1 MSTEIYSLP
10 GPSTISLPPYSKTA
24 PPPHYSCDPSQGERR
39 VEHTP
44 RSGPRVSSG
53 TFIKK
58 RGRLTVVLTE
68 QEDDATSPVYGRE
81 AAIHGALLLEKVDAV
96 QLVQIK
102 LEGRLDMM
110 TSEGGARSLVTADD
124 TQTLWR
130 FDRTKNETCPSSLS
144 FARTMPSTFKDSDK
158 SYLLPPSYRASFP
171 GGPGIHVTSSYTL
184 VVQVTSIRH
193 PKFGFF
199 AKTKT
204 LRIPIIYAPRTR
216 PNRPTLS
223 IPLFYSVKSS
233 PEEWTQSL
241 MTMRTKSKEKIDPIE
256 SNLFIPSVQIFSFS
270 DIIPFHV
277 QLSGPLSSLRQFFPQ
292 VPSSSSAQQQSS
304 VTVTILRQI
313 AVDVRGTRSWKNT
326 TIGEGKIR
334 PVPPA
339 SHSQSGSSQEE
350 CLDWEGEVQCFPSVN
365 VGGFSAA
372 GVAVKDFIVVTMTPP
387 ANSPFLSTINS
398 IPIRLVTDT
407 WIDTHD
413 RTSS

>member
-68 QEDDATSPVYGRE
+68 QEDDTTSPVYGRE

-96 QLVQIK
+96 QLVHIK
-102 LEGRLDMM
+102 IEGRLVMV
-110 TSEGGARSLVTADD
+110 TSEGGARSLVTVDD
-124 TQTLWR
+124 TETLWK
-130 FDRTKNETCPSSLS
+130 FDRTKSEACPSSLS
-144 FARTMPSTFKDSDK
+144 FSRTLPSTFKDSDK
-158 SYLLPPSYRASFP
+158 SYPLPPSYQASFP
-171 GGPGIHVTSSYTL
+171 GTPGIHVTSSYTL
-184 VVQVTSIRH
+184 VLQVTSIRH

-241 MTMRTKSKEKIDPIE
+241 MTMRTQSRATIEPIE

-292 VPSSSSAQQQSS
+292 VPSSSSQQSS

-326 TIGEGKIR
+326 TVGEGKIR

-339 SHSQSGSSQEE
+339 SYSQSGSSQEE
-350 CLDWEGEVQCFPSVN
+350 SLDWEGEVQCLPSVN

-387 ANSPFLSTINS
+387 TDSPFLPTINS
-398 IPIRLVTDT
+398 IPIRLVTDI

-413 RTSS
+413 RTFS

>member
-1 MSTEIYSLP
+1 MSTEMYRLP
-10 GPSTISLPPYSKTA
+10 GPSTISPPPYSKTV

-44 RSGPRVSSG
+44 RSGPRVPSG

-58 RGRLTVVLTE
+58 RGSLTVVLTE
-68 QEDDATSPVYGRE
+68 QEDGTTSPAYGRE
-81 AAIHGALLLEKVDAV
+81 ADIHGALLLEKVDAILHV
-96 QLVQIK
+96 NIK
-102 LEGRLDMM
+102 IEGRLDIM
-110 TSEGGARSLVTADD
+110 TSEGGARSLVTVDD
-124 TQTLWR
+124 TETLWT
-130 FDRTKNETCPSSLS
+130 FDRTKKEPCPSSLS
-144 FARTMPSTFKDSDK
+144 FSRAFPSTFKDSDK
-158 SYLLPPSYRASFP
+158 SYPLPPSFRASFP
-171 GGPGIHVTSSYTL
+171 GTPGLHVTSLYTL

-216 PNRPTLS
+216 PNRPILS

-241 MTMRTKSKEKIDPIE
+241 AMMKTKSRVTTVSIE

-277 QLSGPLSSLRQFFPQ
+277 QLSGPLLSLRQFFPE
-292 VPSSSSAQQQSS
+292 VSSSSCSQQQSS

-313 AVDVRGTRSWKNT
+313 SVDVRGTRSWRNT

-339 SHSQSGSSQEE
+339 SHSQSGNSQEE
-350 CLDWEGEVQCFPSVN
+350 SLDWEGEVQCLPSVN
-365 VGGFSAA
+365 IGGFSTSGA
-372 GVAVKDFIVVTMTPP
+372 AVKDFIVVTLTPP
-387 ANSPFLSTINS
+387 TNSLFLPTINS
-398 IPIRLVTDT
+398 IPIRLVTDA

-413 RTSS
+413 RTYS

>member
-58 RGRLTVVLTE
+58 RGSLTVVLTE
-68 QEDDATSPVYGRE
+68 QEDDTTSPVYGRE

-96 QLVQIK
+96 QLVHIK
-102 LEGRLDMM
+102 IEGRLVMM
-110 TSEGGARSLVTADD
+110 TSEGGARSVVTVDD
-124 TQTLWR
+124 TETLWR

-144 FARTMPSTFKDSDK
+144 FSRTLPSTFKDSDK
-158 SYLLPPSYRASFP
+158 SYSLPPSYRASFP
-171 GGPGIHVTSSYTL
+171 GSPGIHVTSSYTL

-223 IPLFYSVKSS
+223 IPLFHSVKSS

-241 MTMRTKSKEKIDPIE
+241 MTMKTKSRATIEPIE

-277 QLSGPLSSLRQFFPQ
+277 QLIGPLSSLRQFFPQ
-292 VPSSSSAQQQSS
+292 VPSSSSQQQSS

-326 TIGEGKIR
+326 TVGEGKIR

-339 SHSQSGSSQEE
+339 SHSQSGNSQEE
-350 CLDWEGEVQCFPSVN
+350 SLDWEGEVQCLPSVN

-372 GVAVKDFIVVTMTPP
+372 GTAVKDFIVVTMTPP
-387 ANSPFLSTINS
+387 TDSPFLPTINS

-413 RTSS
+413 RTFS

>member
-24 PPPHYSCDPSQGERR
+24 PPPHYSCDPSQGEQR

-58 RGRLTVVLTE
+58 RGSLTVVLTE
-68 QEDDATSPVYGRE
+68 QEDDTTSPVYGRE

-96 QLVQIK
+96 QLVHVKI
-102 LEGRLDMM
+102 EGRLDMI
-110 TSEGGARSLVTADD
+110 TSEGGARSLVTVDD
-124 TQTLWR
+124 TETLWR
-130 FDRTKNETCPSSLS
+130 FDRTENETCPSSLS
-144 FARTMPSTFKDSDK
+144 FSRTFPSTFKDSDK
-158 SYLLPPSYRASFP
+158 SYPIPPSYRASFS
-171 GGPGIHVTSSYTL
+171 GSPGIHVTSSYTL

-204 LRIPIIYAPRTR
+204 
-216 PNRPTLS
+216 
-223 IPLFYSVKSS
+223 VKSS

-241 MTMRTKSKEKIDPIE
+241 MTMKTKSRATIEPIE

-277 QLSGPLSSLRQFFPQ
+277 QLSGPLSSLRQLFPQ
-292 VPSSSSAQQQSS
+292 VPSSSSSQQQSS
-304 VTVTILRQI
+304 VTVTMLRQI

-339 SHSQSGSSQEE
+339 SYSQSGSSQEE
-350 CLDWEGEVQCFPSVN
+350 SLDWEGEVQCLPSVN

-372 GVAVKDFIVVTMTPP
+372 GTAVKDFIVVTMTPP
-387 ANSPFLSTINS
+387 TDSPFLSTINS

-413 RTSS
+413 RTFS